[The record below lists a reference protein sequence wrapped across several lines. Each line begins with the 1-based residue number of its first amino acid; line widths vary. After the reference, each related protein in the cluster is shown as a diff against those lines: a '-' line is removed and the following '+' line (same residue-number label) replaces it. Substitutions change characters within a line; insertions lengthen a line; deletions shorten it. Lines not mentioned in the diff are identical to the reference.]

1 MFREQEGIKI
11 RMKSTFFGFIGH
23 GEPMTETKKE
33 SQERRKETPEKES
46 SMKSAE
52 GPGAQNQ
59 TGDSGTVP
67 SVGLASCT
75 RSREGVSGHLL
86 ALAGLL

>member
-1 MFREQEGIKI
+1 MLFLLNPATPFELRTHFYFTDEEY
-11 RMKSTFFGFIGH
+11 
-23 GEPMTETKKE
+23 ETKKG